1 METQPIETEERWS
14 ETVKASKRMVQ
25 AYKQAPWR
33 IQTQWGVLA
42 LIATILGASALWV
55 MVSVSVQAADAGLE
69 IQSLEYDR
77 ETALRRIAGLRTEI
91 GILTSKARM
100 EQRAADMGFES
111 VKPEDITY
119 MVSPSYT
126 GRQSVIQ
133 AAPPGASPELPL
145 IKPVYSQS
153 LWDWLM
159 QYLTEISGPG
169 SVVP

>member
-1 METQPIETEERWS
+1 METQQRETIDHWS
-14 ETVKASKRMVQ
+14 ETVKVSKRMVQ

-33 IQTQWGVLA
+33 IQTQWGVLF

-55 MVSVSVQAADAGLE
+55 MVSVSVQAADAGLKV
-69 IQSLEYDR
+69 QSLEYDR
-77 ETALRRIAGLRTEI
+77 ETATRKIASLRTEFA
-91 GILTSKARM
+91 ILTSKARM
-100 EQRAADMGFES
+100 EQRASEMGFEP

-133 AAPPGASPELPL
+133 AAPPGARPEKPL
-145 IKPVYSQS
+145 IKPVYTQS

-159 QYLTEISGPG
+159 QNMTEISGSGGVAP
-169 SVVP
+169 